1 MTISGATQT
10 DEGLEGGCAGG
21 CGLIRN
27 LVCVLL
33 GIGRVASNGFHVTTD
48 TARRYRLIGL
58 IVVLGAV
65 FVFAGYATFE
75 QWSGLVGSLMGGIT
89 GT

>member
-1 MTISGATQT
+1 M
-10 DEGLEGGCAGG
+10 
-21 CGLIRN
+21 
-27 LVCVLL
+27 
-33 GIGRVASNGFHVTTD
+33 TTD